1 MTVAMLCVLV
11 GLGTWQVRR
20 LAWKEGI
27 LRQIDQSERAPPMP
41 LSAAP
46 EPFAK
51 VRVAG
56 RFRPDLAAF
65 YGAEV
70 RDTPGGPRLGS
81 QLIMP
86 LERPG
91 APPLLVDRGWV
102 PNARSEPIETPAGV
116 AEVTGFIRPAEK
128 PGPFS
133 ARDDPITRE
142 FYTLN
147 PGAIG
152 TALGLAEVAPFTL
165 VALGTPSPTPAS
177 YPIPAEALPR
187 PPNNHLSYAIT
198 WYGLAVTLVVIFAV
212 WARKALRS

>member
-1 MTVAMLCVLV
+1 MTLVMLGLLI
-11 GLGTWQVRR
+11 GLGTWQVKR

-27 LRQIDQSERAPPMP
+27 LRQIDQSERAPAMP
-41 LSAAP
+41 LPADPA
-46 EPFAK
+46 PFAK
-51 VRVAG
+51 VRVEG

-70 RDTPGGPRLGS
+70 RDTPGGPQLGT

-86 LERPG
+86 LERAG

-102 PNARSEPIETPAGV
+102 PTSRSEPIVTSAGPV
-116 AEVTGFIRPAEK
+116 DVTGFIRLPDK
-128 PGPFS
+128 PGLFS
-133 ARDDPITRE
+133 ASDDRTMRE

-147 PGAIG
+147 PAAIG
-152 TALGLAEVAPFTL
+152 AALGLAEVAPYTL
-165 VALGTPSPTPAS
+165 VALGTPTPAS

-198 WYGLAVTLVVIFAV
+198 WYGLAVTLVVIFAL
-212 WARKALRS
+212 WARKALQP